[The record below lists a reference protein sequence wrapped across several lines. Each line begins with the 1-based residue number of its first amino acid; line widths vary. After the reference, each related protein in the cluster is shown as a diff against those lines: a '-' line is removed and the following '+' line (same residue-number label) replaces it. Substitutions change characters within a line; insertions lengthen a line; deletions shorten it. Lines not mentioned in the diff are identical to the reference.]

1 MHRRLSV
8 SGAPTSGRL
17 LLLLP
22 AITAESS
29 VAKRFNFPRIQQP
42 FDDGMNASQKILLR
56 RQTKGFN
63 SPFDFSRGQPFL
75 SAHEDGADGVCNAI
89 NKACGSAGFLVFVGK
104 FGESGDLPLVSQ
116 SVLAEVRF
124 EPSET
129 GGGLRLL
136 SVRVC
141 DVRPRPN
148 IIRECSKMST
158 VKVIGEE
165 KAKLL
170 DARIR
175 DAKDLLARIRAK
187 AERVEEAIATFQAEK
202 REVAATRN

>member
-104 FGESGDLPLVSQ
+104 FGESGDLPLLFRNLFLQKFALNHQKLEEVCGFFQFEFVMFGHDRTLSG
-116 SVLAEVRF
+116 SV
-124 EPSET
+124 
-129 GGGLRLL
+129 
-136 SVRVC
+136 
-141 DVRPRPN
+141 
-148 IIRECSKMST
+148 
-158 VKVIGEE
+158 
-165 KAKLL
+165 AKC
-170 DARIR
+170 
-175 DAKDLLARIRAK
+175 
-187 AERVEEAIATFQAEK
+187 QQ
-202 REVAATRN
+202 